1 MEKNPS
7 SFGYPLP
14 SLCVSKPTRKRRQ
27 LIRFTLQPYSGSSS
41 ESESVAS
48 LAPLR
53 RRLYTYAHLIYSAN
67 RQVGYT
73 AEAISTTSR
82 TRATILQCSSSSST
96 RSVDDDATAGIHR
109 RRQGRGATAA
119 AGVAGGGRV
128 RGRRSGRR
136 TAAAPA
142 SGARPARRGA
152 AAAAGGERLLCTELL
167 RGGRGRAAR
176 VLALV
181 LLGPSVRQERG

>member
-7 SFGYPLP
+7 GFGFRVSANSFHA
-14 SLCVSKPTRKRRQ
+14 T
-27 LIRFTLQPYSGSSS
+27 TLYSGSSS

-53 RRLYTYAHLIYSAN
+53 RRLYTYAHLNYSAN

-73 AEAISTTSR
+73 AEAISTNSR

-96 RSVDDDATAGIHR
+96 RLVDDDATDGSHR
-109 RRQGRGATAA
+109 RRQGHGATAA

-128 RGRRSGRR
+128 RGRRSGRRR

-152 AAAAGGERLLCTELL
+152 AAAAGGERLPCTELL